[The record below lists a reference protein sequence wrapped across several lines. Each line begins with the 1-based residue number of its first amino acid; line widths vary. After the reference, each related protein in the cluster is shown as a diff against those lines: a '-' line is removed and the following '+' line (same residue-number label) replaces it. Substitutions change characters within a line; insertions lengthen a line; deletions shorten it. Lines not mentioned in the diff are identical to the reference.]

1 MMLIEAAASPLGR
14 VDVNFSLRAT
24 ISLLTSFAITLS
36 AVPRAAIGAEMSR
49 AEYESCQARDDAGLK
64 AAVVA
69 IVSDAITNGTKTID
83 YKALVDEQWRER
95 NLDQIIDTRVD
106 IAIAA
111 ITNETSWSER
121 LQSLTDSEKAQRLA
135 TEVAERVYRSDAVK
149 TGIGDLASGVA
160 KEVGKNIEFASSDA
174 TVSLLQCLKAFVGPR
189 YGDAVAKALAGDASK
204 GVVVNPGKGIGDV
217 SAGSVLQESTG
228 GLAGATIL
236 IVRRQLAKL
245 AERVGQRIV
254 GSVLS
259 RLVSVVAGG
268 VGLVLIAKDLWDFRN
283 GVLPIIAT
291 EMKAPATKEKVRE
304 ELAKTL
310 SSQMNDHVKDISTAA
325 ADQVV
330 AVWQTFRRA
339 HALVLRIADENSE
352 FRTFLDGVDPRSLP
366 RLDEVVAIIV
376 ASEGEPAILR
386 RLQDGSL
393 NQAVHLM
400 PEKGMEIARD
410 TKSISAGLAWTALAG
425 DHLGQVVDYELHR
438 RVSPKDL
445 TSVSL
450 DRILA
455 LNDRSAIIKVTSIPT
470 AARDALFSL
479 GSDDLNLLLRSL
491 SEDEL
496 KSLAGYL
503 DGLRPGPREKVLKAI
518 AADPAKMQLLASRS
532 IRERIIASRDQG
544 AAAEMILEPSSG
556 LSPRAVIDDTKLV
569 WDGRV
574 APLLLWDKHPQ
585 AFILAGFL
593 ALILIVWLS
602 RLFRPRGIRQTPSA
616 GA

>member
-1 MMLIEAAASPLGR
+1 
-14 VDVNFSLRAT
+14 VNFSLRAT
-24 ISLLTSFAITLS
+24 ISLLISFAVSLS
-36 AVPRAAIGAEMSR
+36 QVPRAAIGAEMSR
-49 AEYESCQARDDAGLK
+49 AEYESCQAQDDAGLK
-64 AAVVA
+64 AAVVT
-69 IVSDAITNGTKTID
+69 IVSDAITNGTKSID

-95 NLDQIIDTRVD
+95 NLDQIIDSRVD
-106 IAIAA
+106 IAIAE

-121 LQSLTDSEKAQRLA
+121 LQSLTDNEKSQQLA
-135 TEVAERVYRSDAVK
+135 TAVAERVYRSDAVK
-149 TGIGDLASGVA
+149 TAIADLASGVA
-160 KEVGKNIEFASSDA
+160 KEVGKSIEFASSDA

-189 YGDAVAKALAGDASK
+189 YGNAVANALSGDASK

-217 SAGSVLQESTG
+217 SAGSVLQKSTG

-236 IVRRQLAKL
+236 IVRRQLANL

-310 SSQMNDHVKDISTAA
+310 SAQMNDHVMEIATAA

-330 AVWQTFRRA
+330 EVWQTFRRA
-339 HALVLRIADENSE
+339 HALVLKIADENGE
-352 FRTFLDGVDPRSLP
+352 FRKFLDGVDPRSLP
-366 RLDEVVAIIV
+366 RLDEVVAIII

-386 RLQDGSL
+386 RLQNGSL

-410 TKSISAGLAWTALAG
+410 TKSISAGLTWTALAG

-438 RVSPKDL
+438 RMSPDGL
-445 TSVSL
+445 TSASL

-455 LNDRSAIIKVTSIPT
+455 LNDRSAIIKVASLPE
-470 AARDALFSL
+470 AAREALFELDSTN
-479 GSDDLNLLLRSL
+479 LNLLLRSL

-496 KSLAGYL
+496 KSLAAYL
-503 DGLRPGPREKVLKAI
+503 DGLRPQPRETVLKAI
-518 AADPAKMQLLASRS
+518 AANPAKMQLLASPS

-544 AAAEMILEPSSG
+544 AAAEMMLKPSSG
-556 LSPRAVIDDTKLV
+556 LSPRTVMDDARLV

-585 AFILAGFL
+585 ALVLAGFL
-593 ALILIVWLS
+593 ALILLAWMGRIL
-602 RLFRPRGIRQTPSA
+602 RPRRTVQTPSA
-616 GA
+616 EA